1 VGVRVIAVVFAGT
14 GVEDGVAV
22 DSGLTAASVITGI
35 TGDAIVN
42 LLQDAPAK
50 MSRPSRFTQMI

>member
-1 VGVRVIAVVFAGT
+1 MIVVVFAGT